1 MKMSISNKWKKNP
14 CLNKKNKIL
23 YLTPFYSSYRKRMAK
38 NCFPS
43 NSWPGLCSPFL
54 SATIL
59 LEYENH
65 ANRRKWIICNRS
77 VIETEIPCSKVS
89 ICSTWLCLMVRVL
102 SIPLCSI
109 LVNICPGEMWWNVC
123 PPVMCTGVTL
133 LHLKNFYQF
142 KFFQPVDHLH
152 GKCQKLHK
160 SSQKLLSLTKFSEFP
175 YLLV

>member
-1 MKMSISNKWKKNP
+1 MKWPKLI
-14 CLNKKNKIL
+14 
-23 YLTPFYSSYRKRMAK
+23 FYPV
-38 NCFPS
+38 FV
-43 NSWPGLCSPFL
+43 LFSP
-54 SATIL
+54 L
-59 LEYENH
+59 L
-65 ANRRKWIICNRS
+65 ICNYLNRIWRPCQKYKVNS
-77 VIETEIPCSKVS
+77 LWDINRNVIETEVFCSNVS
-89 ICSTWLCLMVRVL
+89 ICSTWLYLMVRVL
-102 SIPLCSI
+102 SIPPCSI